1 MCERL
6 IVVDLREW
14 MGGKKV
20 KIMSLIIFKR
30 LVKREGKLDG
40 IRKGK

>member
-20 KIMSLIIFKR
+20 KTMSLTISKR
-30 LVKREGKLDG
+30 LAKREGKLDG